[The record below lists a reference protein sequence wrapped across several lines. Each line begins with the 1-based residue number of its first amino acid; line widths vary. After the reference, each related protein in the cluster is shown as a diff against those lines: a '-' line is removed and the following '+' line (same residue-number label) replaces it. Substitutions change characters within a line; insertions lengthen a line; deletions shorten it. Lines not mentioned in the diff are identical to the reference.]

1 MTVVINFLLSSI
13 VSLDRWFSL
22 QLICINILFIARKT
36 DLRGHLASNCFHCFY
51 WTRMTDLASLGKEIE
66 MKKRGL
72 RIFSLSH
79 ARNKTKKTSFF
90 ISLPSSKLTT
100 SLISTYKHYAIDIAD
115 PSSMQEACH
124 EPRNRPRSLWSHC
137 DSVVT
142 ASEREIRRPE
152 VQFLMGTL
160 NFFFV
165 PRSWRDEKKSF
176 SIECLSW
183 KLNWPIWLVRY
194 QDDYFF
200 PIWRYFAY
208 AWTYF
213 N

>member
-1 MTVVINFLLSSI
+1 MQDACHMDFVI
-13 VSLDRWFSL
+13 
-22 QLICINILFIARKT
+22 
-36 DLRGHLASNCFHCFY
+36 HLAHRGSVVEHRSAESEGLKF
-51 WTRMTDLASLGKEIE
+51 DSS
-66 MKKRGL
+66 RGL
-72 RIFSLSH
+72 RILSLSH
-79 ARNKTKKTSFF
+79 ACDKTKKTSFF
-90 ISLPSSKLTT
+90 ISLPSSKLTI

-115 PSSMQEACH
+115 PSSTQEACH

-142 ASEREIRRPE
+142 ASERKIWRPE

-165 PRSWRDEKKSF
+165 PRSWRDEIKSF

>member
-1 MTVVINFLLSSI
+1 MTFTINSLLSSI
-13 VSLDRWFSL
+13 VSLDRWFSP
-22 QLICINILFIARKT
+22 QLFCINILFIARKT
-36 DLRGHLASNCFHCFY
+36 NLRGALASICFHCFY
-51 WTRMTDLASLGKEIE
+51 WTDLASLGKEIE
-66 MKKRGL
+66 MKKWGL

-79 ARNKTKKTSFF
+79 ARKKTKKKFFF
-90 ISLPSSKLTT
+90 ISLPSSKLTI

-124 EPRNRPRSLWSHC
+124 EPRNRPRSLWSLYV
-137 DSVVT
+137 SVVR
-142 ASEREIRRPE
+142 ASGREIPRSE
-152 VQFLMGTL
+152 VQFHMGTQK
-160 NFFFV
+160 FFFV
-165 PRSWRDEKKSF
+165 PRSWRDEIKSF

-200 PIWRYFAY
+200 PTWRYFAY